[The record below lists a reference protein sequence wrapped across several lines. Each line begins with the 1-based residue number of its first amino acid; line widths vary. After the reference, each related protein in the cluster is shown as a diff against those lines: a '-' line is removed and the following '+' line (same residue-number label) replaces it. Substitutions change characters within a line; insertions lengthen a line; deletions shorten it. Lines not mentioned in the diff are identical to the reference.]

1 MVMTRMLVTVP
12 KQNWEIVLGLVELV
26 KQLPKGASVEVSLNE
41 EKAFCAFSKDVDI
54 TGFPLEWQQVMTV
67 RKFNEAWKEL

>member
-1 MVMTRMLVTVP
+1 MKMLVTVE
-12 KQNWEIVLGLVELV
+12 KENWGIVTSLVKLV
-26 KQLPKGASVEVSLNE
+26 KQLPEGESVSVSLNE

-54 TGFPLEWQQVMTV
+54 TGFPPEWQQVMTV